1 MSPSLAT
8 VVFLVI
14 FAASEWTFSDSLIIK
29 AEANV
34 YKEPRLA
41 RLRLKVFSDHIK
53 EALVLGVSFCNTRG
67 KTIPRL
73 PTNTWTRLFFSTIGR
88 RAPQWRG
95 SSSFK

>member
-53 EALVLGVSFCNTRG
+53 EVLVLGVSFCNTRG

-73 PTNTWTRLFFSTIGR
+73 FSHQYLDKTILFYHWQTRPTVEGVVFF
-88 RAPQWRG
+88 
-95 SSSFK
+95 